1 MLILGYIGG
10 MHASNPMKN
19 FYLDFYL
26 LPNASIQTNISVLL
40 IAICFPIVIIL
51 GLSYIVIKKIL
62 SKKAVSLLKASE
74 KEKISKLNKLCNK
87 LFKDAKA
94 QTKFKYSF
102 IFNNTSI
109 FVVFFIGILLSSMLI
124 IMSFMMIGFFEKM
137 TTDYYN
143 NVDYVYEG
151 YVDFT
156 KGLPKLKDN
165 QEPFISIDSVKY
177 KDKSIN
183 IKGLLAENK
192 LHKLYNKKGAD
203 ITYEVYFLLRDLL
216 Y

>member
-1 MLILGYIGG
+1 MLFRSL
-10 MHASNPMKN
+10 
-19 FYLDFYL
+19 
-26 LPNASIQTNISVLL
+26 VLL
-40 IAICFPIVIIL
+40 N
-51 GLSYIVIKKIL
+51 IK
-62 SKKAVSLLKASE
+62 E
-74 KEKISKLNKLCNK
+74 YLNKLCNK

-102 IFNNTSI
+102 IFNNTSK
-109 FVVFFIGILLSSMLI
+109 FVVFFIGIFLSSMLI

-203 ITYEVYFLLRDLL
+203 ITEDLNNGVVINTSFSKIHNIKAGDIIELEVNDQILKRKVANVSKDY
-216 Y
+216 